1 MCTISHGSQVRSLTS
16 DECLT
21 LNEGIELLVIIL
33 QVSFNNLNNFV
44 WYTCW
49 VYHNSDGSPSAWATS
64 TTVHCRWA
72 FNLNDFAI
80 ASHLKTGIVAQTT
93 HETKTLPCLHIYT
106 YQCISLYIFYTC
118 AVFHWQC
125 NWFWVQWVFRT
136 TSSTIDAWSSI
147 IDAWRWASNLNVPAS
162 AKTCIVAQARSEGV
176 STWTVNHFYMHW
188 R

>member
-72 FNLNDFAI
+72 SNLNDFAI
-80 ASHLKTGIVAQTT
+80 ASHLKTGIIAQTNTWNVTLST
-93 HETKTLPCLHIYT
+93 HICIELSMNLSTYFIPVQFLTGSITDSESNGSSGLHVVRLMLEDEHPIWMF
-106 YQCISLYIFYTC
+106 LLVLRL
-118 AVFHWQC
+118 A
-125 NWFWVQWVFRT
+125 
-136 TSSTIDAWSSI
+136 
-147 IDAWRWASNLNVPAS
+147 L
-162 AKTCIVAQARSEGV
+162 
-176 STWTVNHFYMHW
+176 
-188 R
+188 